1 MALLRFPFSFFI
13 LCFIYKLRPILNYI
27 FNKRHHT
34 QLSARNQ
41 PFLIYLL
48 VTSLIYYYCLNM
60 RRESPNRFSK
70 VFKSSHNTIKYIVI
84 YLFYYF
90 MIYIYIYIP
99 TNFRSYSACP
109 QPQPSPPS
117 MARGPHSRPLPFSL
131 LASSCAAVAPC
142 ARALPAVPTSL
153 PRLAAPDPDRPPRLP
168 SNIKL
173 STPSSS
179 SSPHSLS
186 SH

>member
-90 MIYIYIYIP
+90 MIYIYIYI
-99 TNFRSYSACP
+99 F
-109 QPQPSPPS
+109 
-117 MARGPHSRPLPFSL
+117 LPIL
-131 LASSCAAVAPC
+131 GLT
-142 ARALPAVPTSL
+142 ARALNPSRALPLWHAGPT
-153 PRLAAPDPDRPPRLP
+153 RG
-168 SNIKL
+168 L
-173 STPSSS
+173 SPFPSSRRPAPPS
-179 SSPHSLS
+179 RHARAPYRPCRRAYPAWPRPTPTVPLASLRI
-186 SH
+186 